1 MISVSLEYFT
11 KKNHRKTK
19 SNEEEEKTK
28 NCTNVVSFHL
38 SRNGNNDDDD
48 DDDENEN
55 TRFVVNMLLL
65 FLLILEKHF
74 YDSFKSTLNINKNEE
89 VMRVHV
95 LRQQP
100 SRLTRF
106 KWTRE
111 LKIRIPIYKLA
122 YTHRNNHARF
132 TVHST
137 DRKIPF
143 KDRFS

>member
-1 MISVSLEYFT
+1 M
-11 KKNHRKTK
+11 
-19 SNEEEEKTK
+19 
-28 NCTNVVSFHL
+28 SFHL

-89 VMRVHV
+89 VMCVHV

-106 KWTRE
+106 K
-111 LKIRIPIYKLA
+111 
-122 YTHRNNHARF
+122 
-132 TVHST
+132 
-137 DRKIPF
+137 
-143 KDRFS
+143 